1 MRKMGWMIV
10 ALALAGCGT
19 GTTSVTGSDIVGT
32 SGVGT
37 SGAGTRAAFSSPTGL
52 DVVPLSIVSGGR
64 THRFQVEVA
73 RTEAQQSRGLMY
85 RERLAPDRG
94 MIFPFSAPRA
104 ASFWM
109 RNTPSSLD
117 LIFIG
122 TDGRIES
129 IGADAVPLSEAH
141 IDSQGVVASVLEIAS
156 GRAAE
161 LGLKAG
167 DRVEWGG

>member
-1 MRKMGWMIV
+1 MMRKLSWTIA
-10 ALALAGCGT
+10 ALALAACGT
-19 GTTSVTGSDIVGT
+19 GTTSVTGSDN
-32 SGVGT
+32 VGT
-37 SGAGTRAAFSSPTGL
+37 SGAGTRAAFTSPTGL
-52 DVVPLSIVSGGR
+52 EIVPLSIVSGAR

-73 RTEAQQSRGLMY
+73 RTDEQQSRGLMY
-85 RERLAPDRG
+85 RDRLPPDRG
-94 MIFPFSAPRA
+94 MIFPFGAPRA

-109 RNTPSSLD
+109 RNTPNSLD

-129 IGADAVPLSEAH
+129 IGADAVPLSDAH

-167 DRVEWGG
+167 DKVAWGG

>member
-1 MRKMGWMIV
+1 MRGVLV
-10 ALALAGCGT
+10 AAAIALAGCGA
-19 GTTSVTGSDIVGT
+19 GT
-32 SGVGT
+32 SDTGGV
-37 SGAGTRAAFSSPTGL
+37 SAATSPTGL
-52 DVVPLSIVSGGR
+52 EIVPLTIVSGTR

-73 RTEAQQSRGLMY
+73 RTDAQQQRGMMY

-94 MIFPFSAPRA
+94 MIFPFSQPRA

-109 RNTPSSLD
+109 RNTPNSLD

-129 IGADAVPLSEAH
+129 IGADAVPLSEAF
-141 IDSQGVVASVLEIAS
+141 IQSQGVVASVLEIAG

-161 LGLKAG
+161 LRLQPG

>member
-1 MRKMGWMIV
+1 MRAYMLMAAV
-10 ALALAGCGT
+10 ALAVPGCRGAMPADAAP
-19 GTTSVTGSDIVGT
+19 VGSE
-32 SGVGT
+32 
-37 SGAGTRAAFSSPTGL
+37 TGL
-52 DVVPLSIVSGGR
+52 EVVSLSITSNGR

-85 RERLAPDRG
+85 RDRLAPDRG

-109 RNTPSSLD
+109 RNTPNSLD
-117 LIFIG
+117 LIFIA

-129 IGADAVPLSEAH
+129 ISADAVPLSEVP
-141 IDSQGVVASVLEIAS
+141 IMSEGIVGSVLEIAS

-161 LGLKAG
+161 LGLKPG
-167 DRVEWGG
+167 DRVTWGG